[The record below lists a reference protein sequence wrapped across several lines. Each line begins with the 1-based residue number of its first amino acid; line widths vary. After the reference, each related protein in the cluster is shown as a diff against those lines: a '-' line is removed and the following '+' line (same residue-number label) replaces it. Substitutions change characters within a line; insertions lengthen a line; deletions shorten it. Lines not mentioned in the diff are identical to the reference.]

1 MAEIKEATQRV
12 AAAAAAAGLDV
23 EIVRHGQSTRTAEE
37 AAAACGC
44 AVGQI
49 VKSLVFRGAT
59 SGQPVLLLVAGSNR
73 VDETAVQAVIGE
85 ALVRPDARY
94 VRDVTGYAIGGIPP
108 LGHPTPL
115 ATWLDQDLLAH
126 PSVWAAA
133 GTPDSVFRVA
143 PAALASA
150 TGARVLKV
158 T

>member
-1 MAEIKEATQRV
+1 
-12 AAAAAAAGLDV
+12 
-23 EIVRHGQSTRTAEE
+23 
-37 AAAACGC
+37 
-44 AVGQI
+44 
-49 VKSLVFRGAT
+49 
-59 SGQPVLLLVAGSNR
+59 VAGSNR